1 MRKRRRQHLLIPCIV
16 LAVALLVSL
25 FFLFSARRE
34 VKELE
39 EVLQT
44 VTEEKEAMDNL
55 NQALRMQLDS
65 YFVGGAYTDEDYCS
79 LMVDNWSESKGK
91 LKVDALAQV
100 FFTVPTDFTA
110 KLELWRGDAVVSSK
124 TVTLNPT
131 EAETAFEAEVSA
143 EFEIPTLG
151 ANDELQLYLM
161 IEPANGASFFAY
173 AAGWLLEDGNLV
185 IITG

>member
-1 MRKRRRQHLLIPCIV
+1 MRKRRRQQLLIPCV
-16 LAVALLVSL
+16 LLAVALLVSL

-39 EVLQT
+39 EALQT

-65 YFVGGAYTDEDYCS
+65 YFVGSSYVEEDYCS
-79 LMVDNWSESKGK
+79 LLVDNWSESNGK

-100 FFTVPTDFTA
+100 FLTVPTEFTA

-124 TVTLNPT
+124 AVTLNPT
-131 EAETAFEAEVSA
+131 EAETVFEAEVSA
-143 EFEIPTLG
+143 DFEIP
-151 ANDELQLYLM
+151 AISAEEELQLCLM
-161 IEPANGASFFAY
+161 IEPADGDSFFAY
-173 AAGWLLEDGNLV
+173 AAGWQLEDGNLV

>member
-1 MRKRRRQHLLIPCIV
+1 V

-39 EVLQT
+39 EALLT

-65 YFVGGAYTDEDYCS
+65 YFVGGAYVEEDYCS
-79 LMVDNWSESKGK
+79 LLIDNWSESKDT
-91 LKVDALAQV
+91 LKVDALAQA
-100 FFTVPTDFTA
+100 FFSVPTEFTA
-110 KLELWRGDAVVSSK
+110 KLELWHGDVVISSK
-124 TVTLNPT
+124 AVALNPT
-131 EAETAFEAEVSA
+131 EADTIFEAEVSA
-143 EFEIPTLG
+143 DFEIPALG
-151 ANDELQLYLM
+151 AGEELQLYLT
-161 IEPANGASFFAY
+161 IEPAGGTSFSAY
-173 AAGWLLEDGNLV
+173 AAGWQLEDGNLV